1 MTCSK
6 IFSGDLPELTNEI
19 IKYFI
24 NDNKTLHSLILVNR
38 LCCRLAIP
46 LLWENPFSAGN
57 NGFINIY
64 LNNLNENDKTKLN
77 DYGINKNLFPS
88 NTLFKYPS
96 FIKRLNLWNIIASI
110 LKWIT
115 TVRILSV
122 RESGEQSA
130 IYSIQ
135 NTNLSSPSHPEHGP
149 LILIYESI
157 FKIFIENEAILN
169 IFEVSIFSNDDCYYF
184 NIAFKLI
191 LQNQIFINN
200 IKNLDL
206 TIYTTFSNVT
216 MIIPYLKSINSI
228 SSLNYHF
235 SDYNDLSKS
244 LLPQIINSQQN
255 LKKIV
260 FSSCHN
266 PLNQLLFESLKNF
279 NCSNTLKTIIFY
291 KINFSNI
298 FIFNEVFKQLNA
310 LESIHI
316 IECGSLNSFI
326 HQIINIVKPFKLKSL
341 FIKEI
346 LQIELLK
353 LLLQKS
359 GNYIENIGFGSLIS
373 NISKQQSLE
382 LILRYCVKINFFDI
396 IGFDNQNIYLVFNLI
411 ENIGHNLNY
420 LSFDYINKS
429 IGTETSSII
438 LQSLG
443 QILPSKL
450 EYLNLTLMIKYAND
464 FEIFLKN
471 SQNTFINRLCIK
483 NEMLESDDILPYIK
497 EYIMKKRRVRHLAVK
512 DLSHKSND
520 LFNLKDEFKLYNI
533 EVQYYYILSIRLHY
547 YNYFIKE
554 MY

>member
-24 NDNKTLHSLILVNR
+24 NDYKTLYSFILVNR
-38 LCCRLAIP
+38 LCCRLAMP

-57 NGFINIY
+57 NEFINIY
-64 LNNLNENDKTKLN
+64 LHNLNEQDKTKLN
-77 DYGINKNLFPS
+77 EYGINKNLFPS
-88 NTLFKYPS
+88 NTLFNYPS

-115 TVRILSV
+115 TVKILSV

-135 NTNLSSPSHPEHGP
+135 NTNLSSPSHPEHGS
-149 LILIYESI
+149 LILIYESL
-157 FKIFIENEAILN
+157 FKIFIENEANIN
-169 IFEVSIFSNDDCYYF
+169 IFEVSIFSYDDCYYF
-184 NIAFKLI
+184 NVAFKLI
-191 LQNQIFINN
+191 LQNQNFINN

-206 TIYTTFSNVT
+206 TIYTTFSIVT
-216 MIIPYLKSINSI
+216 TIIPYLKSINSI

-235 SDYNDLSKS
+235 GDCNDLSKS
-244 LLPQIINSQQN
+244 YLPQIINSQQN

-260 FSSCHN
+260 FSSSYN

-279 NCSNTLKTIIFY
+279 ICSNTLKTIIFY
-291 KINFSNI
+291 RINFSNI
-298 FIFNEVFKQLNA
+298 FIFNEVFEKLNV
-310 LESIHI
+310 LESVHI

-326 HQIINIVKPFKLKSL
+326 QQIINITKPFKLKSL
-341 FIKEI
+341 FMKES
-346 LQIELLK
+346 LQIELLQ

-359 GNYIENIGFGSLIS
+359 GHYFENIGFGSSIS
-373 NISKQQSLE
+373 NVSKQQL
-382 LILRYCVKINFFDI
+382 LKLFLRYCKKINFFDI
-396 IGFDNQNIYLVFNLI
+396 IGFDNKNIYLAFNLI
-411 ENIGHNLNY
+411 ENIGQNLNY
-420 LSFDYINKS
+420 LSIDYTYKS
-429 IGTETSSII
+429 IGIETSSIV
-438 LQSLG
+438 LQNLG
-443 QILPSKL
+443 QILPFKL
-450 EYLNLTLMIKYAND
+450 DYLNLTLMIKYASD

-483 NEMLESDDILPYIK
+483 NELLEGEDILPYIK
-497 EYIMKKRRVRHLAVK
+497 EYIMKKRRVRYLAVK
-512 DLSHKSND
+512 DLSYKTKD

-547 YNYFIKE
+547 YNYFVKE
-554 MY
+554 IY

>member
-1 MTCSK
+1 MSLK
-6 IFSGDLPELTNEI
+6 KTNP
-19 IKYFI
+19 
-24 NDNKTLHSLILVNR
+24 SLILFLTPRTFHDVNR

-279 NCSNTLKTIIFY
+279 NL
-291 KINFSNI
+291 
-298 FIFNEVFKQLNA
+298 FKQLNA